1 MKKNN
6 FDKSISRKL
15 REIKSANLHRT
26 LIEISSSMGPEIKI
40 GKKQFYQFASNNY
53 LGLTINP
60 EVIKSSVETT
70 RSFGTGT
77 GGSRLVTGTS
87 SLHKELEKEIAIFKK
102 TDDAILFSSG
112 YLANIGTISSIMGEG
127 DVIFS
132 DELNHASLIDGCK
145 LSKAK
150 TIIYKHCDMLD
161 LEKKINKFAKGMN
174 QKMIVTDSVFSMDGD
189 IAPLDK
195 IVDLYN
201 PEKPVEV
208 AGINASDMRN

>member
-112 YLANIGTISSIMGEG
+112 YLANIGTI
-127 DVIFS
+127 
-132 DELNHASLIDGCK
+132 
-145 LSKAK
+145 
-150 TIIYKHCDMLD
+150 
-161 LEKKINKFAKGMN
+161 
-174 QKMIVTDSVFSMDGD
+174 
-189 IAPLDK
+189 
-195 IVDLYN
+195 
-201 PEKPVEV
+201 
-208 AGINASDMRN
+208 

>member
-77 GGSRLVTGTS
+77 GGSRTASRSWRMAMTS
-87 SLHKELEKEIAIFKK
+87 HCI
-102 TDDAILFSSG
+102 TM
-112 YLANIGTISSIMGEG
+112 IS
-127 DVIFS
+127 
-132 DELNHASLIDGCK
+132 
-145 LSKAK
+145 
-150 TIIYKHCDMLD
+150 
-161 LEKKINKFAKGMN
+161 
-174 QKMIVTDSVFSMDGD
+174 
-189 IAPLDK
+189 PLPMT
-195 IVDLYN
+195 N
-201 PEKPVEV
+201 
-208 AGINASDMRN
+208 